1 MFKRK
6 KDRNL
11 EKFHN
16 EKVLFIVS
24 INVPI
29 FLLGAH
35 ITWLKLQSSFL
46 FYPFLCFIYTLV
58 FKNVAIWKK
67 YMKLIHLS
75 FFNQIFQCTFRFLI
89 KRCFFLM
96 RKQNADIWYIFQLQ
110 NFRKRVCIYI
120 YIYLCIYIYIS
131 IYIYIDIYI
140 YISMYVYLDSFPS
153 FIQTINAYFYFFATS
168 SYFKFYVNTTDT
180 QVATNEDYL

>member
-35 ITWLKLQSSFL
+35 ITWQKLQSSFL

-120 YIYLCIYIYIS
+120 YIYIY
-131 IYIYIDIYI
+131 
-140 YISMYVYLDSFPS
+140 MCVYLDSFRS

>member
-1 MFKRK
+1 MLKKKKLDYHLFSIFKRK

-35 ITWLKLQSSFL
+35 ITWQKLQSSFL

-120 YIYLCIYIYIS
+120 YMHALCMLTSLSSLSTLAWLRWYHTCEITWGGYIA
-131 IYIYIDIYI
+131 
-140 YISMYVYLDSFPS
+140 LPPS
-153 FIQTINAYFYFFATS
+153 
-168 SYFKFYVNTTDT
+168 
-180 QVATNEDYL
+180 

>member
-35 ITWLKLQSSFL
+35 ITWQKLQSSFL

-120 YIYLCIYIYIS
+120 YIYVCIFRFLS
-131 IYIYIDIYI
+131 
-140 YISMYVYLDSFPS
+140 
-153 FIQTINAYFYFFATS
+153 
-168 SYFKFYVNTTDT
+168 KFYSDNKCLLLFLCYLILL
-180 QVATNEDYL
+180 QVLRKYYWHTSGD